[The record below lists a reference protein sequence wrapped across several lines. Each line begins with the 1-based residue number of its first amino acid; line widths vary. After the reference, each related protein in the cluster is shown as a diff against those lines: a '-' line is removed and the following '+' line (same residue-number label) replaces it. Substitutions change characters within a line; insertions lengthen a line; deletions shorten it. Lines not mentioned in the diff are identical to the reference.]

1 MNIAQLLTL
10 AFLVEALWETLKMTW
25 QNGKLQIDRIGALA
39 LGVGLSLVSG
49 ANLFGALGLS
59 MGHPIIGQIFTGVLV
74 SRGSNWL
81 HDLLTTMGSV
91 AQSKTPTDTP
101 GA

>member
-1 MNIAQLLTL
+1 
-10 AFLVEALWETLKMTW
+10 
-25 QNGKLQIDRIGALA
+25 
-39 LGVGLSLVSG
+39 
-49 ANLFGALGLS
+49 

-91 AQSKTPTDTP
+91 AQSKKPTDTP